1 MDIDDLIG
9 LAGTDRRQESLPLAR
24 PHAPGGAARV
34 YSLRQR
40 LRRHARAI
48 SFLACAVLPGIVA
61 AGYEY
66 GCATGQYVSEFK
78 LLVRQQAPE
87 TSGQNSIISGLGGGN
102 PMLAMIE
109 DSEVVQQYI
118 GSHQILADLAPSLSL
133 DRIFASPRADW
144 LSRLTPGQ
152 PPEKQLLYWQ
162 SMVHPYF
169 DLSSGV
175 ITVRVRAFSPA
186 DALTV
191 ARAVLASSEALVN
204 QMSLQARQNSLA
216 YAAQTADAAQ
226 AALLAD
232 EANLASYRNQYSV
245 LFPEMTAAATS
256 SVDEGLSSRLAE
268 DQATLASLTSLGQ
281 TDASPQVQTLR
292 ARIAAT
298 QAQISHVGAALA
310 SAGGGTQTLASV
322 LSGYN
327 TLVERQKLDEELYDS
342 DLLNLQNARNS
353 AAQKSIYLET
363 FVQPN
368 LPVAS
373 TYPVRWL
380 ATAET
385 ALAGFIA
392 WVLLTL
398 VANIIRDQV
407 D

>member
-1 MDIDDLIG
+1 MDVDDLIG
-9 LAGTDRRQESLPLAR
+9 LARTDRLRESPPLAR
-24 PHAPGGAARV
+24 PHAAGGAVRAP
-34 YSLRQR
+34 SLRQR
-40 LRRHARAI
+40 LRGHARAI
-48 SFLACAVLPGIVA
+48 SFLACVVLPGIAA

-87 TSGQNSIISGLGGGN
+87 TSGQNSIMSALGGGN

-118 GSHQILADLAPSLSL
+118 GSHQILADLPPGVSL
-133 DRIFASPRADW
+133 DRIFATRRADW
-144 LSRLTPGQ
+144 FSRLAPGL
-152 PPEKQLLYWQ
+152 PPEQQLLYWRK
-162 SMVHPYF
+162 MVHPYF

-175 ITVRVRAFSPA
+175 ITVQVRAFSPR
-186 DALTV
+186 DALTLANV
-191 ARAVLASSEALVN
+191 VLSSSEALVN

-216 YAAQTADAAQ
+216 YAGQTADAAQ

-245 LFPEMTAAATS
+245 LFPELTAASTS

-298 QAQISHVGAALA
+298 QAEISHVGAALA
-310 SAGGGTQTLASV
+310 SAGGGTQTLATV

-327 TLVERQKLDEELYDS
+327 TLVETEKLDEELYDS

-368 LPVAS
+368 LPVVS

-398 VANIIRDQV
+398 VVNIIRDQV